1 MLDTLTEKTTDK
13 AVELLIHIVKR
24 KGPDGEL
31 SNETLCGK
39 LWDHPVVTSKNI
51 CPECE
56 EVAKK
61 EGHQWR
67 A

>member
-1 MLDTLTEKTTDK
+1 MLETLTEKTTGK
-13 AVELLIHIVKR
+13 AVELMVHIIKR
-24 KGPDGEL
+24 KPNGDMGD
-31 SNETLCGK
+31 ETLCGK

-61 EGHQWR
+61 EGHKWQ